1 MTFQEVIN
9 QLNLQPLPDE
19 GGFCR
24 QTWKSD
30 SGTAIYFLLTPEENG
45 FSALHELNSVEI
57 YHFYA
62 GDPVQLVLFPID
74 GRPQDLIL
82 GNRLDRGEV
91 PQFTVHTGT
100 IQGSRLISGGE
111 WALLGTTMAPPYSP
125 EAFQLSSRRELLN
138 RYPDYH
144 TQIMMLTREDI

>member
-1 MTFQEVIN
+1 MTFQKVIER
-9 QLNLQPLPDE
+9 LNLQPLPDE
-19 GGFCR
+19 GGYYR

-45 FSALHELNSVEI
+45 FSALHELSVVEI

-62 GDPVQLVLFPID
+62 GDPVRLVLLPPE
-74 GRPQDLIL
+74 GRPQEHIL
-82 GNRLDRGEV
+82 GSRLDREEV
-91 PQFTVHTGT
+91 PQFTVPAGT
-100 IQGSRLISGGE
+100 IQGSRLISGGK

-125 EAFQLSSRRELLN
+125 GAFQLSSRLELLN

-144 TQIMMLTREDI
+144 AQIMMLTRDDI